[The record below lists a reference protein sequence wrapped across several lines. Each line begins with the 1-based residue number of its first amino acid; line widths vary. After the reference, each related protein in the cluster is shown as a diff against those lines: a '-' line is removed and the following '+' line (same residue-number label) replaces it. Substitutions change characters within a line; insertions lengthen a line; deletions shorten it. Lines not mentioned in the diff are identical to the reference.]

1 MTDVTHGSPS
11 STPPTVTMRLVYLDG
26 AFLPPGQAK
35 VSVFDRGFVF
45 GDGVYEVIPVF
56 GGRLFRLPQHLAR
69 LKYSL
74 DAIRLSIPLAAE
86 EWKKIFQRLIEENGG
101 GDQSIYLQI
110 TRGVAPRDHA
120 FPAGA
125 TPTVFAYAQPLKY
138 PPPEQIEQG
147 VAAITASDIRWSR
160 CDIKAIALLANALLR
175 QEAIE
180 AGAAEAIL
188 IRDGFVT
195 EGAASNIFVVRRGR
209 IVTPPK
215 NPFILPGVTRDLV
228 LEVARAAGL
237 PCEEAAV
244 SESELRTADEI
255 WLTSSTKEVLP
266 ITRLDGGSV
275 GAGRP
280 GPMHARAFALYKD
293 YKRAFCAGEVE

>member
-1 MTDVTHGSPS
+1 M
-11 STPPTVTMRLVYLDG
+11 
-26 AFLPPGQAK
+26 
-35 VSVFDRGFVF
+35 
-45 GDGVYEVIPVF
+45 
-56 GGRLFRLPQHLAR
+56 
-69 LKYSL
+69 
-74 DAIRLSIPLAAE
+74 
-86 EWKKIFQRLIEENGG
+86 
-101 GDQSIYLQI
+101 
-110 TRGVAPRDHA
+110 
-120 FPAGA
+120 
-125 TPTVFAYAQPLKY
+125 FAYAQPLKY

-209 IVTPPK
+209 IITPPK

-237 PCEEAAV
+237 PCAEAPV

-255 WLTSSTKEVLP
+255 WLTS
-266 ITRLDGGSV
+266 
-275 GAGRP
+275 
-280 GPMHARAFALYKD
+280 
-293 YKRAFCAGEVE
+293 